1 MVASKANKESNKF
14 NKTLDNQ
21 KMKSTCKEE
30 MKYAMRLMS
39 NRTLIIFLSGKVAIF
54 RKTSSEKEREREREG
69 VRIALEITL
78 IAQTT

>member
-1 MVASKANKESNKF
+1 
-14 NKTLDNQ
+14 
-21 KMKSTCKEE
+21 MKSTCKEE

-54 RKTSSEKEREREREG
+54 RKTSSEKEREREG